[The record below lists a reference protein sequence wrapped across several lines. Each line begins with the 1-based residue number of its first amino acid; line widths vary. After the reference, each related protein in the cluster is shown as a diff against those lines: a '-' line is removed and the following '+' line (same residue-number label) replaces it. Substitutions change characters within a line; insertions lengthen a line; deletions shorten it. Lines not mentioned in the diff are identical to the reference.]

1 MAEIIILNLL
11 ESIKYFLIFQLVF
24 NGKLNNRKKG
34 TIGMHMAN
42 IKYMYF
48 IICFKEN
55 RFNNSDYCMVFI
67 FVYILSRKSYK

>member
-34 TIGMHMAN
+34 TIGMHLAN

-48 IICFKEN
+48 IICFKE
-55 RFNNSDYCMVFI
+55 S
-67 FVYILSRKSYK
+67 